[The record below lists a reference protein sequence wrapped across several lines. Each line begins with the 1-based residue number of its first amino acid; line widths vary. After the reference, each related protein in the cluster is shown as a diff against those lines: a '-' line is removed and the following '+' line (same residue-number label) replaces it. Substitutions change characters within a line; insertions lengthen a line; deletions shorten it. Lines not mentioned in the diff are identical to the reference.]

1 MLLGC
6 IGDDFTGSSDL
17 ANTLAKGGMR
27 ATQYNGV
34 PAAPAAADV
43 EAGVVALKSRTI
55 PPGDAV
61 AQSLAALAWLRAQGC
76 RQFMFKYCSTF
87 DSTPAGN
94 IGPVLDA
101 LSDALGASHTV
112 VCPAFPATGR
122 SIYMGHLFVGDRL
135 LSESGMQDHP
145 LTPMTDP
152 DLRRWLAMQ
161 TRRGIGHVAHRTV
174 TEGFAAIR
182 EGLAREAKAGRP
194 YVVIDALSD
203 ADLWAIGTAIDGDV
217 LLGGGSGIAL
227 GLPDNFRRQGQVA
240 GSRPRWRGETGPVA
254 ALCGSC
260 SRASREQTEVH
271 RAAGQPVR
279 DITADAVVERRA
291 SPEEVADWAFDAQA
305 HGRVPL
311 ICSSADPDTVRAT
324 QTLFGLQTVSEAIA
338 AFFAATALRLLGR
351 GLRRLIVAGGET
363 SGAVVSALD
372 IAAFEIGPEID
383 AGVPALRVPG
393 EDLTLALKSGN
404 FGAPDF
410 FAKAAHVLAGIPD
423 EEAAK
428 TEGLTDP

>member
-27 ATQYNGV
+27 VAQYNGV
-34 PAAPAAADV
+34 PTAPAAGDV

-55 PPGDAV
+55 APAEAV
-61 AQSLAALAWLRAQGC
+61 AQARAALGWLRAQGC

-101 LSDALGASHTV
+101 LSDELRAGRSV

-152 DLRRWLAMQ
+152 DLRRWLGLQ
-161 TRRGIGHVAHRTV
+161 TRRGVGHVPYSVVAQ
-174 TEGFAAIR
+174 GSAAIR
-182 EGLAREAKAGRP
+182 AALAREEAAGRP
-194 YVVIDALSD
+194 YIVVDALAD
-203 ADLWAIGTAIDGDV
+203 ADLVAIGAAIANDV
-217 LLGGGSGIAL
+217 LLSGGSGIAL
-227 GLPDNFRRQGQVA
+227 GLPANFRKQGLIAQ
-240 GSRPRWRGETGPVA
+240 SRPAWRGETGPAA

-260 SRASREQTEVH
+260 SRASREQIEAH
-271 RAAGQPVR
+271 REAGHPLRAVSAEDIVDRRETPEAA
-279 DITADAVVERRA
+279 
-291 SPEEVADWAFDAQA
+291 ADWMLAAQA
-305 HGRVPL
+305 SGRLPL
-311 ICSSADPDTVRAT
+311 ICSSADPATVRAA
-324 QTLFGLQTVSEAIA
+324 QARFGQETVAQAIEG
-338 AFFAATALRLLGR
+338 FFAATARLLRSR
-351 GLRRLIVAGGET
+351 GVSRLIVAGGET
-363 SGAVVSALD
+363 AGAVVSALA

-383 AGVPALRVPG
+383 PGVPALRVPG
-393 EDLTLALKSGN
+393 EPLVLALKSGN
-404 FGAPDF
+404 FGAKDF
-410 FAKAAHVLAGIPD
+410 FAKAERVLAGAV
-423 EEAAK
+423 EEATA
-428 TEGLTDP
+428 